1 MIVAQYTGIGLQKD
15 PKAFVIYNPT
25 TGLYEDSTASGNEN
39 IQTNSRARYK
49 PSYATSHIKTSNDGY
64 IQIVSVFGIGYSAHF
79 LSESGGD
86 QSITNSNSNFGS
98 VALRSSGFKKDA
110 FPRDDVGYITHVV
123 APKENEDAEVSIEYY
138 AIDVDKT
145 VSVGATSKLYL
156 YGQTNASV
164 APDSIIDGYRIGA
177 KAGDTLNVLISQ
189 SGISTEYTAEIVMPG
204 TELSS
209 QKKFV
214 VGRSS
219 VGINSISSDV
229 ITFTENHNFVNGESI
244 LCHMKLA
251 LCQMELQI
259 IRFIM
264 LSRLE
269 LEFLDLIRS
278 RLLRHRKMLQLTIF
292 YHY

>member
-1 MIVAQYTGIGLQKD
+1 M
-15 PKAFVIYNPT
+15 
-25 TGLYEDSTASGNEN
+25 
-39 IQTNSRARYK
+39 
-49 PSYATSHIKTSNDGY
+49 
-64 IQIVSVFGIGYSAHF
+64 
-79 LSESGGD
+79 LSLEMMLD
-86 QSITNSNSNFGS
+86 
-98 VALRSSGFKKDA
+98 
-110 FPRDDVGYITHVV
+110 ITHVV

-138 AIDVDKT
+138 IDVDKT

-204 TELSS
+204 TELKFSE
-209 QKKFV
+209 KFV

-244 LCHMKLA
+244 RVISETGTLPDGIANNTIYHA
-251 LCQMELQI
+251 ITSGTGISGSNQI
-259 IRFIM
+259 KIAQTQKDAAIDNSITINNGGSIFI
-264 LSRLE
+264 SN
-269 LEFLDLIRS
+269 
-278 RLLRHRKMLQLTIF
+278 K
-292 YHY
+292 